1 MNNEDNKI
9 INIEAAN
16 EDQIAQKDKKKFSFM
31 TFFAISEL
39 IIAAGLSL
47 AVAYRMGY
55 YMSEHKDDSKKNL
68 KIVTI
73 SGDSLAEEQI
83 YYAYKKSTK
92 DDNGGW
98 KIDDIALLKKR
109 LTGDEYEEN
118 YENGINYEFI
128 GLATYDRV
136 TDDYNFF
143 VSTEVIDYDE
153 YLEFLD
159 NKYNRKRKD
168 NSVDYDEFVPYDEN
182 DEIEPEK
189 IVDEN
194 GNITYVA
201 PDGYIL
207 MYDEFGNPS
216 CKKIIGGME
225 L

>member
-1 MNNEDNKI
+1 MNNDDNKI
-9 INIEAAN
+9 ISIEDAS
-16 EDQIAQKDKKKFSFM
+16 EEQIKQKEKKKFSFM
-31 TFFAISEL
+31 TFFAISEVIL
-39 IIAAGLSL
+39 AAGLSL

-55 YMSEHKDDSKKNL
+55 YMSEHKDDNKKNL
-68 KIVTI
+68 KIVNNTN
-73 SGDSLAEEQI
+73 DSIADEEI

-98 KIDDIALLKKR
+98 KIDDIALLKRR

-128 GLATYDRV
+128 GLAIYDRISN
-136 TDDYNFF
+136 DYNFF

-168 NSVDYDEFVPYDEN
+168 NVVDYDEFIPYYEN

-194 GNITYVA
+194 GNITFVA